1 MNKLKK
7 IQGNFNL
14 NTNHLIVGVVIIA
27 LMIVL
32 IYFGYKSYKND
43 DVNTEE
49 GLENYHRNYIYEN
62 FYSGNEYSYRQN
74 DSISTLDPSE
84 IHPDDIVIVKFYAPW
99 CGHCKSLS
107 PTWDAFSKQNN
118 SKKCKSGKNVFI
130 VKLDADA
137 NAEQAKKHGIDGFPT
152 IKVFNNGSVND
163 YNGGRDIDSLSSFS
177 RNL

>member
-1 MNKLKK
+1 MKLKK

-14 NTNHLIVGVVIIA
+14 NTNHLIVGVVIIV

-43 DVNTEE
+43 DGVNTEE

-74 DSISTLDPSE
+74 DSISTLDSSE

-107 PTWDAFSKQNN
+107 PTWDAFS
-118 SKKCKSGKNVFI
+118 
-130 VKLDADA
+130 
-137 NAEQAKKHGIDGFPT
+137 
-152 IKVFNNGSVND
+152 
-163 YNGGRDIDSLSSFS
+163 
-177 RNL
+177 